1 MAQVQAQRQRQ
12 QRIQPPLHPSDYDYD
27 YDYEYTFYNP
37 HLHHRH
43 QHQNLAIERE
53 RKLRSRHREDRHAA
67 LCVLLDRELLMLQA
81 LAMNEVLTYLSTLIE
96 SKMNPFAL
104 LTAIQTLPQARR
116 RFTSKLMAPEDPADA
131 AAIRADRY
139 TILLPSNTASSTGT
153 GSSTSSGPASKAQH
167 VTVPRSVVD
176 VHETGDAGWVRREGS
191 ASEGGVGSA
200 TPSPL
205 SKGKNRTPSGGGRMT
220 GSPSQQRRRSGR

>member
-1 MAQVQAQRQRQ
+1 
-12 QRIQPPLHPSDYDYD
+12 
-27 YDYEYTFYNP
+27 
-37 HLHHRH
+37 
-43 QHQNLAIERE
+43 
-53 RKLRSRHREDRHAA
+53 
-67 LCVLLDRELLMLQA
+67 MLQA
-81 LAMNEVLTYLSTLIE
+81 LAMNEVLTYLSTLID

-139 TILLPSNTASSTGT
+139 TILLPNNTTTTTTTGT
-153 GSSTSSGPASKAQH
+153 GTGTGTTSSGSGSGSGSGPASNAQH

>member
-1 MAQVQAQRQRQ
+1 
-12 QRIQPPLHPSDYDYD
+12 
-27 YDYEYTFYNP
+27 
-37 HLHHRH
+37 
-43 QHQNLAIERE
+43 
-53 RKLRSRHREDRHAA
+53 
-67 LCVLLDRELLMLQA
+67 
-81 LAMNEVLTYLSTLIE
+81 
-96 SKMNPFAL
+96 
-104 LTAIQTLPQARR
+104 
-116 RFTSKLMAPEDPADA
+116 MAPEDPADA

-139 TILLPSNTASSTGT
+139 TILLPSNTTSSTGA
-153 GSSTSSGPASKAQH
+153 GSSTSSGPASNAQH

-176 VHETGDAGWVRREGS
+176 VHETGEAGWVRREGS

>member
-1 MAQVQAQRQRQ
+1 
-12 QRIQPPLHPSDYDYD
+12 
-27 YDYEYTFYNP
+27 
-37 HLHHRH
+37 
-43 QHQNLAIERE
+43 
-53 RKLRSRHREDRHAA
+53 
-67 LCVLLDRELLMLQA
+67 MLQA
-81 LAMNEVLTYLSTLIE
+81 LAMNEVLTYLSTLID